1 MNFQLSG
8 NIVDV
13 LTRTIQPGILRVE
26 AGRIQDITYQP
37 GASYDRYLLP
47 GFIDA
52 HIHIES
58 SLLVPTEFARLATI
72 HGTVAAVSDPHEIA
86 NVLGLAGVRFM
97 LANARQTPFTIAFG
111 APSCVP
117 ATPFE
122 TAGATL
128 SLADLETLFRDDRLT
143 YLSEM
148 MNFPGVLAGDA
159 EVMAKLQ
166 LAQRQGRLI
175 DGHAPGL
182 RGDAV
187 QRYAAAQISTDHEC
201 FTLAEAEEKL
211 AAGIK
216 ILIREGSAAKNY
228 AALHSL
234 IGRYPD
240 RCMFCSDDRHPHDLV
255 QGHMNT
261 LVQRSRQRG
270 YDLMDILQV
279 ACVNPVQ
286 HYGLP
291 VGLLQVGDPADFIV
305 VTDLEDFAV
314 QQTYC
319 RGQLVAE
326 QGHSCLPFIPVTPI
340 NHFAAQPITPDA
352 LRIPAR
358 GPIVRVIEAMD
369 GQLVTHAREQTALIQ
384 GEEVVADRDRDILK
398 LTVVNRY
405 QAAPPAIAL
414 IHGFGLQRGAIAA
427 SIAHDSHNIVAVG
440 TNDADLCTAVNAVIR
455 SQGGMAVVAGDQ
467 VEVLPLPIAG
477 LMSDQDGETVAAHYA
492 HIEARAK
499 ALGTP
504 LSAPFMTL
512 SFMAL
517 LVIPEL
523 KLSDRGLFNSQDFEF
538 VSLFVSEFSE
548 KTSQI

>member
-1 MNFQLSG
+1 MNFQISG

-13 LTRTIQPGILRVE
+13 LARTIQPGTLWVE
-26 AGRIQDITYQP
+26 GGRIRDITYQP

-58 SLLVPTEFARLATI
+58 SLLVPTEFSRLATI

-117 ATPFE
+117 ATAFE

-182 RGDAV
+182 RGEAV
-187 QRYAAAQISTDHEC
+187 RRYAAAQITTDHEC

-211 AAGIK
+211 AAGIT

-240 RCMFCSDDRHPHDLV
+240 RCMFCSDDRHPNDLL
-255 QGHMNT
+255 QGHINT
-261 LVQRSRQRG
+261 LVQRSRQLG
-270 YDLMDILQV
+270 YDRMDILQV

-291 VGLLQVGDPADFIV
+291 VGLLQVGDVADFIV

-326 QGHSCLPFIPVTPI
+326 QGRSRLPFIPVTPI
-340 NHFAAQPITPDA
+340 NHFAAHPITPES

-358 GPIVRVIEAMD
+358 GPIVRVIGASD
-369 GQLVTHAREQTALIQ
+369 GQLVTQTQIMTAPIQ
-384 GEEVVADRDRDILK
+384 GDEVVADHAQDILK

-440 TNDADLCTAVNAVIR
+440 TNDADLCGAVNAVIR
-455 SQGGMAVVAGDQ
+455 CQGGMAVVEGDQ
-467 VEVLPLPIAG
+467 VEILPLPIAG
-477 LMSDQDGETVAAHYA
+477 LMSDQDGETVAARYA
-492 HIEARAK
+492 HLDTRAK
-499 ALGTP
+499 QLGSA

-538 VSLFVSEFSE
+538 VSLFVSEFPEPSV
-548 KTSQI
+548 QI